1 MMKDNFRLGG
11 KQENGID
18 VADVNWVVVYGK
30 PVPYDMVDYHPAR
43 EIRVLGM
50 KFSRKEHW
58 TVLGKKKDREGVLQ
72 FISGCGYIAD
82 DNTVMLYPHIK
93 VLYKSRPMISENYY
107 FPTEEEAV
115 LAKETIMKCKET
127 NTPQRLYL

>member
-1 MMKDNFRLGG
+1 MKNTFILLG
-11 KQENGID
+11 KQDNGID
-18 VADVNWVVVYGK
+18 VADVNCVTVFGK
-30 PVPYDMVDYHPAR
+30 PIPYDMVEYHPAT

-50 KFSRKEHW
+50 KFVRKEYW
-58 TVLGKKKDREGVLQ
+58 VVLGKKRNREAVLR
-72 FISGCGYIAD
+72 FISRCGYIAD

-93 VLYKSRPMISENYY
+93 VLYNSRPMISENYF